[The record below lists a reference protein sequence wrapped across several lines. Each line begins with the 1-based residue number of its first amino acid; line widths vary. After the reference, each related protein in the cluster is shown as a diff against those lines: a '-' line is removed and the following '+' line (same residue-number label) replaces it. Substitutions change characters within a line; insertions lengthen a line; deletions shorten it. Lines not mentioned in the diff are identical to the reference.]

1 MVVWRKDG
9 GQVNNILV
17 FLVMNGSLP
26 NLLEGFLLKRARNKL
41 WTSGLRNCGMP
52 SFALRKKKKTKQ
64 KTPLNLL
71 LISENK

>member
-1 MVVWRKDG
+1 MVFWRKDG
-9 GQVNNILV
+9 GQMNNILM

-52 SFALRKKKKTKQ
+52 SFALRKEMKQ

-71 LISENK
+71 LISENT